1 MALIN
6 RILIVCGEASGDLH
20 AAHLVRQLK
29 ALRPQLQVSAV
40 GGARLAQEGAQIIFP
55 IGELSV
61 IGLFDVLRKLPRFF
75 SLKKNILR
83 MIASEHYDCLI
94 LVDFSG
100 FNLRLARAVN
110 RRLPVVYYVSPQ
122 VWASRTGRVKTI
134 REYVS
139 KICVL
144 FRFEVDF
151 YKKHGVR
158 AEFFGHPLL
167 DIVKPTMKKEEFLNN
182 VKLPLSKT
190 TLALLPG
197 SRRAEVERILPVM
210 LAAAELLK
218 ERFPVQA
225 VIAKSEAVDWEI
237 YKTLTKKCAV
247 ETRIIEGKT
256 YDCLGA
262 ADFAMVASG
271 TATLETAIMGTP
283 FVLLYKMSLLN
294 YLLYRPQVRVPYIGM
309 VNIAAGRKIVPE
321 FIQFGAGPRRI
332 AREIAGIMQNAEE
345 LARMKED
352 LKGLKETLGE
362 KGAGLR
368 AAEAILRDLESR
380 LPS

>member
-1 MALIN
+1 MAHIN
-6 RILIVCGEASGDLH
+6 KILIVCGEVSGDLH
-20 AAHLVRQLK
+20 AAHLVRHLK
-29 ALRPQLQVSAV
+29 TLRPGLQVSAV
-40 GGARLAQEGAQIIFP
+40 GGAHLAQEGAEIFFP
-55 IGELSV
+55 IRELSV
-61 IGLFDVLRKLPRFF
+61 IGLFDVIRKLPRFF
-75 SLKKNILR
+75 SLKKTILQKLG
-83 MIASEHYDCLI
+83 SQHYDGLI

-110 RRLPVVYYVSPQ
+110 RRLPVIYYVSPQ

-134 REYVS
+134 KEYVS
-139 KICVL
+139 KMCVL
-144 FRFEVDF
+144 FKFEADF
-151 YKKHGVR
+151 YKKHGVH

-182 VKLPLSKT
+182 VKLPLSGM

-218 ERFPVQA
+218 EHFPVQA
-225 VIAKSEAVDWEI
+225 VIAKSEAVEWEI
-237 YKTLTKKCAV
+237 YKALTKKCAA

-283 FVLLYKMSLLN
+283 FVLLYKMGLLN
-294 YLLYRPQVRVPYIGM
+294 YLLYRPQVKVPCIGM
-309 VNIAAGRKIVPE
+309 VNIAAGKKIVPE
-321 FIQFGAGPRRI
+321 FVQFGAEPRRI
-332 AREIAGIMQNAEE
+332 AREIAGILQDAKA

-362 KGAGLR
+362 KGAGFR
-368 AAEAILRDLESR
+368 AAESILRDLESR